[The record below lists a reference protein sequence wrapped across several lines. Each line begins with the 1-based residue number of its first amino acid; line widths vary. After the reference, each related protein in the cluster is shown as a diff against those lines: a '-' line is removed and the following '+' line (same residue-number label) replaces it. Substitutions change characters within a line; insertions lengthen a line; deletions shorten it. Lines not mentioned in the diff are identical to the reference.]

1 MAHGEGG
8 RVKVTCCQPFG
19 TYCISGGADKQLL
32 VWDLITG
39 SCIKVGYGYGKRLL
53 HHRLLH
59 HGACMAACHKR
70 AEHQAVWQDLASMR
84 LMREG
89 DGEGDGEGEGPH

>member
-39 SCIKVGYGYGKRLL
+39 SCIKV
-53 HHRLLH
+53 
-59 HGACMAACHKR
+59 R
-70 AEHQAVWQDLASMR
+70 AWQPATSARSIKLSVKT
-84 LMREG
+84 
-89 DGEGDGEGEGPH
+89 